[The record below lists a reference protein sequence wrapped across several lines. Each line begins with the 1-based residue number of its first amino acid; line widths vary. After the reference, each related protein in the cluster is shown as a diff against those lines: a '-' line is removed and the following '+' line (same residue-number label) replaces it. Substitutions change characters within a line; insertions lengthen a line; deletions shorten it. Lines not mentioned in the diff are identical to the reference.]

1 MSSKNSP
8 HANPVECA
16 LDPTAPPPL
25 TQAQRAELRALATL
39 PDTTIDT
46 SDIPLL
52 DDDFWRSARP
62 NPYYRPIKRQ
72 LTLRLDADIIAW
84 LRAAGPGYQTRLNT
98 LLRQAMRQDGLA
110 ANDPSRS
117 RRDALMP
124 K

>member
-1 MSSKNSP
+1 MSTKNSVR
-8 HANPVECA
+8 ANTADCA

-25 TQAQRAELRALATL
+25 TKAQRAELRALAAL

-98 LLRQAMRQDGLA
+98 LLRQAMRQD
-110 ANDPSRS
+110 
-117 RRDALMP
+117 ALSASEP
-124 K
+124 NRPQLPQEER

>member
-1 MSSKNSP
+1 MSSKNSLR
-8 HANPVECA
+8 ANSVERT

-25 TQAQRAELRALATL
+25 TEAQRAELRALAAL

-62 NPYYRPIKRQ
+62 NPCYRPVKRQ

-84 LRAAGPGYQTRLNT
+84 LRAAGPGYQTRLNS
-98 LLRQAMRQDGLA
+98 LLRQAMRQDA
-110 ANDPSRS
+110 QSPSNTNRVQ
-117 RRDALMP
+117 RP
-124 K
+124 Q

>member
-1 MSSKNSP
+1 MEPMLPFMEQS
-8 HANPVECA
+8 

-25 TQAQRAELRALATL
+25 TEAQRAELRALAAL
-39 PDTTIDT
+39 PDATIDT

-52 DDDFWRSARP
+52 NADFWRSACP

-98 LLRQAMRQDGLA
+98 LLRQAMRQDA
-110 ANDPSRS
+110 ATGTDQNHLQNPRQDP
-117 RRDALMP
+117 
-124 K
+124 

>member
-1 MSSKNSP
+1 MSTKNSVR
-8 HANPVECA
+8 ANTADCA

-25 TQAQRAELRALATL
+25 TQAQRADLRALAAL

-52 DDDFWRSARP
+52 ADDFWRSARP

-98 LLRQAMRQDGLA
+98 LLRQAMRQDALSA
-110 ANDPSRS
+110 SDPDRS
-117 RRDALMP
+117 QNLP
-124 K
+124 